1 MESESPTQSPA
12 HGDPF
17 TMQGKRVLVIGGTR
31 GIGRA
36 IAVQF
41 ARAGA
46 EIVVNFVREQETA
59 ELLCVEA
66 ARSGLRLH
74 VVRADVTSDKALE
87 HLATEVAQRFSDLST
102 LVFAAA
108 TGVHRQIEQMTGRHF
123 DFTFALNVKA
133 FLALVKL
140 FAPKMPP
147 GSSIIALS
155 SEGAKRA
162 MPRYGLVGAS
172 KGALESLC
180 RHLAVEL
187 ADRGV
192 RVNVLSPGTVKTDA
206 WNALP
211 DADRRLREAGSRSPI
226 GRLVTVEEVALAA
239 QFLACDASVGVIGQT
254 LVVDGGAQIVGSA
267 GY

>member
-1 MESESPTQSPA
+1 MMQSPSQV
-12 HGDPF
+12 DPF
-17 TMQGKRVLVIGGTR
+17 SMQGKRVLVIGGTR

-36 IAVQF
+36 IALQL
-41 ARAGA
+41 AGAGA
-46 EIVVNFVREQETA
+46 EVIVNFVRER
-59 ELLCVEA
+59 EA
-66 ARSGLRLH
+66 ADQLIAEAAAAGLQIH
-74 VVRADVTSDKALE
+74 AIRADVTSEKALE
-87 HLATEVAQRFSDLST
+87 QLASEVAERFSDIST

-108 TGVHRQIEQMTGRHF
+108 TGIHRPLEQATSRHF

-140 FAPKMPP
+140 FAPQMPP

-155 SEGAKRA
+155 SEGAERA
-162 MPRYGLVGAS
+162 MPHYGLVGAS

-187 ADRGV
+187 AERGV

-211 DADRRLREAGSRSPI
+211 DADRRLAEAVARSPI
-226 GRLVTVEEVALAA
+226 GRLVTLEEVALAA
-239 QFLACDASVGVIGQT
+239 RFLACDASAGMVGHT
-254 LVVDGGAQIVGSA
+254 LIVDGGARIVGSA
-267 GY
+267 